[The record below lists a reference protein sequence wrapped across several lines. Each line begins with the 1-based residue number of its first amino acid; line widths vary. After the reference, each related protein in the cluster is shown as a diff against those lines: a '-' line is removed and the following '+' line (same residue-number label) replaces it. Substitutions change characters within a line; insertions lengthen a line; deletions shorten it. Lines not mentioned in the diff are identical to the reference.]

1 MGTTWS
7 LKFDNPE
14 MLSLEAVRACVQLAL
29 DRVVTQMSTWDADS
43 DISRYNSA
51 PPLSRHTLEPEFSE
65 VVECALHWA
74 SASKGAIDPT
84 IGPLVAAWGF
94 GAHADSGATHP
105 SQAELASAR
114 ARVGWQRLAFD
125 RAARSLVQPGNVS
138 LDLSGI
144 AKGFAVDHAT
154 AALQTLGLSHFLV
167 EVGGEL
173 RGVGCRP
180 GGQPWQVQ
188 IESASGEAVRVRL
201 ADMAVA
207 TSGDRWHVREHGGRR
222 WSHTID
228 PRSGEAAVNTIASV
242 SVLHERCMHAD
253 ALATVLAVLG
263 PDDGLDF
270 AQHHALAAVLIYRHD
285 AQYRMLVSNGWSKHA
300 A

>member
-84 IGPLVAAWGF
+84 IGPLVATWGF

-188 IESASGEAVRVRL
+188 IESASGEAVRVR
-201 ADMAVA
+201 
-207 TSGDRWHVREHGGRR
+207 
-222 WSHTID
+222 
-228 PRSGEAAVNTIASV
+228 
-242 SVLHERCMHAD
+242 CMHAD

-270 AQHHALAAVLIYRHD
+270 AQHHALAAVLIYRHG